1 MPRILDSE
9 LKYSAIALCCTS
21 LSRDGIAEKLG
32 IGKGTVSKFLEEF
45 RKEIGDKQ
53 YNAIKG
59 TGMFLRK
66 EKISLAEAVSGV
78 NLLLYMEENGIKD
91 DDIHSFLENLR
102 EINNVSNVQELL
114 TESVKVLLI
123 SKKTGKTL

>member
-1 MPRILDSE
+1 M
-9 LKYSAIALCCTS
+9 LKLLA
-21 LSRDGIAEKLG
+21 
-32 IGKGTVSKFLEEF
+32 EF